1 MASVSAFAPGAGKY
15 IHSSTRYIKPELQS
29 NTPKCNNNIGFGVAR
44 STALNMAQSSDIQQK
59 LTTAAAGFIPA
70 ALASAAAFATDGTNE
85 WFGVDDGR
93 LLAVLFA
100 GHLFVLT
107 LWLGQYGDA
116 DEDTD
121 FFGEIDYT
129 KN

>member
-1 MASVSAFAPGAGKY
+1 MFKQLFAFIALIASASAFAPRASKL
-15 IHSSTRYIKPELQS
+15 STFQYYKS
-29 NTPKCNNNIGFGVAR
+29 NMNVGFVAR
-44 STALNMAQSSDIQQK
+44 ETALNMAKSSDFQSK
-59 LTTAAAGFIPA
+59 LTTAAAGFFPA
-70 ALASAAAFATDGTNE
+70 ALASSAAFATEGTNE

-100 GHLFVLT
+100 GHLAILS
-107 LWLGQYGDA
+107 LWLGQYGDS

-129 KN
+129 GN

>member
-1 MASVSAFAPGAGKY
+1 MGQYTKMFKQLFAFIALMASASAFAPA
-15 IHSSTRYIKPELQS
+15 PV
-29 NTPKCNNNIGFGVAR
+29 GFGVAR

-59 LTTAAAGFIPA
+59 LTTAA
-70 ALASAAAFATDGTNE
+70 FATEGTNE

-93 LLAVLFA
+93 LLAVLFV
-100 GHLFVLT
+100 GHLFVLS

-129 KN
+129 RN

>member
-1 MASVSAFAPGAGKY
+1 MFKQLFAFVALMASASAFAPA
-15 IHSSTRYIKPELQS
+15 RV
-29 NTPKCNNNIGFGVAR
+29 GFGVAR
-44 STALNMAQSSDIQQK
+44 ETALNMAAQNSDIQQK
-59 LTTAAAGFIPA
+59 LTTAAAGFFPA
-70 ALASAAAFATDGTNE
+70 ALASSAAFATEGTNE

-100 GHLFVLT
+100 GHLAILS
-107 LWLGQYGDA
+107 LWLGQYGDS

-129 KN
+129 GN